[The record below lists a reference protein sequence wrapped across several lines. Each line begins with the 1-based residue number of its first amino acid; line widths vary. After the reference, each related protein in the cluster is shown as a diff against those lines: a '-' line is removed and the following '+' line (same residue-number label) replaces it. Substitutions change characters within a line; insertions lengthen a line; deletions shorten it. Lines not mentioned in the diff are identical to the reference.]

1 MRKNDLFFKFFYG
14 FFLTVSLFDNNL
26 LFLNYVDKYSCPSY
40 EKLQLVFKNCS
51 YTSCK
56 SQFKNGKE
64 CRKTTF
70 FHNSISF
77 SLTVSLFDINL
88 LFLQYVDRYSYPS
101 YEILQLVFKNHSYT
115 PCKSQFKNVKKMSK
129 NDLFSHL
136 FKVFPFLFHYL
147 ISICYF

>member
-1 MRKNDLFFKFFYG
+1 MSKTTFFHIFQSFS
-14 FFLTVSLFDNNL
+14 LTVSLFDINL
-26 LFLNYVDKYSCPSY
+26 LFLEYVDRHSCPSY

-70 FHNSISF
+70 FHISLSF

-88 LFLQYVDRYSYPS
+88 LFLQYVDRYPCPS
-101 YEILQLVFKNHSYT
+101 YENLQLVFKNCSYT
-115 PCKSQFKNVKKMSK
+115 PCKSQFKNSKK
-129 NDLFSHL
+129 
-136 FKVFPFLFHYL
+136 
-147 ISICYF
+147 C